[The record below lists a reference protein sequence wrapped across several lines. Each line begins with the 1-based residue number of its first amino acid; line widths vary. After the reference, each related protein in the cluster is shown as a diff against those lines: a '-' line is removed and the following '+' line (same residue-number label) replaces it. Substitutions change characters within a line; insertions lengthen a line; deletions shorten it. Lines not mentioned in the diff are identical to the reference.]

1 MNIPSEA
8 LELAAWE
15 MTKAQE
21 FGETWY
27 KWSEMDDNERG
38 TWLDAARKVIAHVEP
53 FIRFAALMEAAN
65 AARDDELT
73 TAAEVIYDLRS
84 LALAGLNEA

>member
-15 MTKAQE
+15 VIKGQE
-21 FGETWY
+21 FGTTLY
-27 KWSEMDDNERG
+27 KWSEMDDNERSM
-38 TWLDAARKVIAHVEP
+38 WLATTRNVIAKVEP
-53 FIRFAALMEAAN
+53 YIRFAALMEAAD

-73 TAAEVIYDLRS
+73 TASEVIYDLRLRAAKELRS
-84 LALAGLNEA
+84 V